1 MKEEINKIILDKQTI
16 LTKTVYNGEY
26 AHFEVDTIKTDL
38 DLLEEA
44 AEKVAQ
50 VVNDF
55 NKKFSPHKRTHAHIG
70 RTYFSTPEYKNNVL
84 KKLRKKIM
92 MIIKNLDSYEKIGGD

>member
-1 MKEEINKIILDKQTI
+1 MKEEINKIILDKQAI

-26 AHFEVDTIKTDL
+26 ARFEVDTIKTDL

-50 VVNDF
+50 IVNEF
-55 NKKFSPHKRTHAHIG
+55 NKKFSPYQSSHAHIG
-70 RTYFSTPEYKNNVL
+70 KTYFSTPEYKKDVL
-84 KKLRKKIM
+84 KKLRKKIIL
-92 MIIKNLDSYEKIGGD
+92 IIKNLDSYEKIGDD